1 LSRSNSSVTLGIIFG
16 NPATLV
22 GVSILVVFLV
32 ISVLAAWPPTYHLI
46 AHYSPYSFNFGDA
59 NAPPSLAHLFGTD
72 VEGRDVFARVIAA
85 LPIDIA
91 IPFEVVG
98 VSVAIGVLLG
108 AFAGFLGGW
117 IEELVLRVTDLFFAF
132 PSLVLALAIVSIA
145 GATEE
150 NLHVLFSEAALIV
163 VGWPIYTRIA
173 RAQVISL
180 KQMPFVRAAEA
191 SGLGKLR
198 TIRTH
203 ILPHLAPVIAAYATL
218 DMGLVILFYS
228 IFAFFGLG
236 AAPPTPELGGMVY
249 DGLSALPGNWW
260 WSFFPGLV
268 LMILALGFSLAGEG
282 LRDVFDPRLRGQR

>member
-1 LSRSNSSVTLGIIFG
+1 MSLGIITG

-22 GVSILVVFLV
+22 GFSILIIFIAL
-32 ISVLAAWPPTYHLI
+32 SVLAAWPPTYSLLS
-46 AHYSPYSFNFGDA
+46 HYSPYALDFRSP
-59 NAPPSLAHLFGTD
+59 NAPPSLAHIFGTD
-72 VEGRDVFARVIAA
+72 REGRDILARVLTA

-98 VSVAIGVLLG
+98 ASVSIGLLLG
-108 AFAGFLGGW
+108 TFAGYFGGW
-117 IEELVLRVTDLFFAF
+117 IEELILRVTDLFFAF
-132 PSLVLALAIVSIA
+132 PALVLALSIA
-145 GATEE
+145 AILGASEQ
-150 NLHVLFSEAALIV
+150 NLRIFYSGVALIV

-180 KQMPFVRAAEA
+180 KQMPFVRASEA
-191 SGLGKLR
+191 AGIGRLR
-198 TIRTH
+198 IIRTH
-203 ILPHLAPVIAAYATL
+203 IIPHLAPVIAVYATL
-218 DMGLVILFYS
+218 DMGTVLLVYS
-228 IFAFFGLG
+228 VFAFFGLG
-236 AAPPTPELGGMVY
+236 AAPPTPELGGMVF

>member
-1 LSRSNSSVTLGIIFG
+1 VTIGIIFG

-22 GVSILVVFLV
+22 GVAILVVFLV
-32 ISVLAAWPPTYHLI
+32 LSVLAAWPPTFSLI
-46 AHYSPYSFNFGDA
+46 AHYSPYTLNFGSA
-59 NAPPSLAHLFGTD
+59 NASPSLAHLFGTD
-72 VEGRDVFARVIAA
+72 QEGRDVFARVITA

-98 VSVAIGVLLG
+98 ASVAIGLLLG
-108 AFAGFLGGW
+108 TFAGYLGGW
-117 IEELVLRVTDLFFAF
+117 TEELVLRVTDLFFAF
-132 PSLVLALAIVSIA
+132 PSIVLALAIAAILGA
-145 GATEE
+145 GAG
-150 NLHVLFSEAALIV
+150 NLRIFYSEVALIV

-198 TIRTH
+198 IVRTH
-203 ILPHLAPVIAAYATL
+203 IIPHLASVIAVYATL
-218 DMGLVILFYS
+218 DMGTVLLLYS
-228 IFAFFGLG
+228 VFAFFGLG

>member
-1 LSRSNSSVTLGIIFG
+1 MSLGIILG

-22 GVSILVVFLV
+22 GVSILVVFL
-32 ISVLAAWPPTYHLI
+32 ILSILAAWPPTFKLI
-46 AHYSPYSFNFGDA
+46 AHYSPYTLNFGSA
-59 NAPPSLAHLFGTD
+59 NTSPSLAHLFGTD
-72 VEGRDVFARVIAA
+72 REGRDVFARVITA

-98 VSVAIGVLLG
+98 ASVVIGLFLG
-108 AFAGFLGGW
+108 TFAGFFGGW
-117 IEELVLRVTDLFFAF
+117 IEELVLRFTDLFFAF
-132 PSLVLALAIVSIA
+132 PSIVLALAIAAIL
-145 GATEE
+145 GASAE
-150 NLHVLFSEAALIV
+150 NLRIFYSEVALIV

-173 RAQVISL
+173 RAQVIAL

-198 TIRTH
+198 IMRTH
-203 ILPHLAPVIAAYATL
+203 IIPHLASVIAVYATL
-218 DMGLVILFYS
+218 DMGTVLLLYS
-228 IFAFFGLG
+228 VFAFFGLG

-260 WSFFPGLV
+260 WSVFPGVV